1 MVRVTGQIDRLV
13 QLQDRV
19 LIVDYKTNRPPP
31 TDTAAVP
38 ETYLLQ
44 LAAYRLAVGQI
55 FAPLPVHAA
64 LLWTYGPRIMEI
76 PPGMLD
82 AAELRLFAAE
92 AAR

>member
-1 MVRVTGQIDRLV
+1 MTVSWTLWMSMEGRASGDFAVTLVR
-13 QLQDRV
+13 
-19 LIVDYKTNRPPP
+19 PA
-31 TDTAAVP
+31 DTASVP

-76 PPGMLD
+76 PAAMLD
-82 AAELRLFAAE
+82 AAEERLFAAE